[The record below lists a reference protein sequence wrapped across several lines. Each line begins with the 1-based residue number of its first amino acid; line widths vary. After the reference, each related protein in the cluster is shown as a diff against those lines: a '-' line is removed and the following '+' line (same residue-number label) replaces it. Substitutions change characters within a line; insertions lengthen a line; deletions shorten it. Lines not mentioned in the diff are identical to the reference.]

1 MKKLLLLSTLLIFA
15 CSSDDNNESQNSTNS
30 KKLRTFTVINP
41 CLNCEAENGNYS
53 YSDGKLT
60 SIDGEFIVTDENG
73 QMYNGYPSESNYAIE
88 HLPNSIIVND
98 NGNTE
103 IFQTNNDGTIL
114 SENIEFDNGYLQRI
128 DDVYYNWSN
137 GNLMGFNG
145 GANISDETTVV
156 EYTDFDDLTGHLGII
171 IATGNFIFF
180 TEDNLISILGLLGN
194 STQKLPHTVTTTS
207 VNNTFIKTYTYL
219 LSDDGYPFQ
228 IILENTN
235 TYSSGEVYNSTRR
248 FQLIYN

>member
-1 MKKLLLLSTLLIFA
+1 MKKLLLLSALLILA
-15 CSSDDNNESQNSTNS
+15 CSSDDSNESQNSTNS
-30 KKLRTFTVINP
+30 KKLRSFTVMNP

-60 SIDGEFIVTDENG
+60 SIDGEFIVTDEDG
-73 QMYNGYPSESNYAIE
+73 QMYNGYPSESNYTIE

-98 NGNTE
+98 NGDTE
-103 IFQTNNDGTIL
+103 IFQINNDGTIL
-114 SENIEFDNGYLQRI
+114 SEDIEFNDGYLQRI
-128 DDVYYNWSN
+128 NDVNYNWSS
-137 GNLMGFNG
+137 GNLMGFS
-145 GANISDETTVV
+145 GAPSPQDVTTID
-156 EYTDFDDLTGHLGII
+156 YTDFDDLTEHLGII
-171 IATGNFIFF
+171 IATGNYIFF
-180 TEDNLISILGLLGN
+180 SHDNLISILGLMGN

-207 VNNTFIKTYTYL
+207 GNNTFIQTYTYL

-228 IILENTN
+228 ITLENTY